1 MSRLP
6 SPDAVLDAALRAR
19 SSLRWGA
26 GGAIAAARYLRRTTQ
41 VERHERTLPGS
52 DPGPVDRPAPG
63 DPAALQRR
71 ADGVGASVRR
81 LYAVR
86 VRDPRLGPAEVIDA
100 IARDP
105 NLGSPYELARFVKT
119 RGLLGEMR
127 PGDEYVVWL
136 PGPWNGPVRVA
147 DRTATAIRL
156 VTLRGHMEAGEI
168 EFRATGDGGDLVFE
182 IESAARSGTTG
193 SWLVYALLR
202 LGREVQLHMWA
213 QFCSSVARLAGG
225 TTADPVTVRTTR
237 YPDDHGGLSRPA
249 SRRAMRAFA
258 RLQGR
263 RVNFDPAEL
272 AGAGAPGSPWTVDDH
287 RTPLPPERPGPPAPG
302 GSWETARGLVR
313 DYAFAPPS
321 LIRAVHRPADDLE
334 GRNMLLE
341 GRFLGLR
348 FMLGARVAAVVDGER
363 EIDGRPARV
372 WGWHYQ
378 TLEGHLERGQMDFE
392 VVKWPDDGTV
402 AFLIHAVSRPAR
414 IPNPVV
420 RLGFRLFGRRLQLRF
435 AREAGERMRR
445 LVGER
450 LADDGPDRPAG
461 PPTVTVPRATG
472 ADGPDAIK

>member
-1 MSRLP
+1 MSLLP

-26 GGAIAAARYLRRTTQ
+26 GGAIATARYLRSTTR
-41 VERHERTLPGS
+41 VERREQTRPGA

-63 DPAALQRR
+63 DPATLQRR

-86 VRDPRLGPAEVIDA
+86 VRHPRLGPSDVIDA

-147 DRTATAIRL
+147 GRTDTAIRL

-168 EFRATGDGGDLVFE
+168 EFRAADDAGDLVFE

-202 LGREVQLHMWA
+202 LGMEVQLHMWA

-225 TTADPVTVRTTR
+225 TPDGPVTVHTTR
-237 YPDDHGGLSRPA
+237 YPDDHGDLSRAA
-249 SRRAMRAFA
+249 SRRAVRAFA

-263 RVNFDPAEL
+263 RLNLDPAEL
-272 AGAGAPGSPWTVDDH
+272 AGAGAPGSGWTVDDH
-287 RTPLPPERPGPPAPG
+287 TTALPPERPGPPVPG
-302 GSWETARGLVR
+302 GSWETARDLVR

-321 LIRAVHRPADDLE
+321 LIRAVHRPADALE

-341 GRFLGLR
+341 GRFLGMR
-348 FMLGARVAAVVDGER
+348 FMLGVRVAAVVDGER
-363 EIDGRPARV
+363 EVRGRPARV
-372 WGWHYQ
+372 WSWHYR

-392 VVKWPDDGTV
+392 VVKWPDDGSV
-402 AFLIHAVSRPAR
+402 AFLIHAVSQRAHIR
-414 IPNPVV
+414 NPVV
-420 RLGFRLFGRRLQLRF
+420 RIGFRLFGRRLQLRF
-435 AREAGERMRR
+435 AREAGARMRR
-445 LVGER
+445 LVDER
-450 LADDGPDRPAG
+450 LAGDAPDQPAG
-461 PPTVTVPRATG
+461 PPTVTVPDAAG
-472 ADGPDAIK
+472 ADGPDAVG